1 VNAASLRIHSIRPA
15 SGRALV
21 CIALRGGLGML
32 PQQPLLNQYP
42 GSIQALQPKLW
53 DCADE
58 DRVSPGGGS
67 A

>member
-1 VNAASLRIHSIRPA
+1 MKTAAIRIHSIRPA
-15 SGRALV
+15 SGRSLVRVAL
-21 CIALRGGLGML
+21 CDGLGVL

-42 GSIQALQPKLW
+42 GSIQALQANLW

-58 DRVSPGGGS
+58 DRVTPGGGS